1 MSDPEFDHAAALRAC
16 AAGDR
21 QALRRLY
28 DAEGPRLLGV
38 ARRIVRDTALAED
51 IVHDTFIKIWTHAA
65 SADPARGS
73 ARGWIYSVL
82 RHQALNAMRDSAHE
96 VGVDD
101 DTAAALDA
109 DASLAAWREM
119 ADHFEWQA
127 SEGRVRDCLGGL
139 EPVRRN
145 CILHAYVDGLSHSEI
160 ATRIGAPLGT
170 VKAWIKRSLTALRE
184 CMG

>member
-1 MSDPEFDHAAALRAC
+1 VSDPEFDHAAALRAC

-21 QALRRLY
+21 HAQQ
-28 DAEGPRLLGV
+28 

-51 IVHDTFIKIWTHAA
+51 IVHDAFIKIWTRAA
-65 SADPARGS
+65 TADPARGS
-73 ARGWIYSVL
+73 ARGWIYSVV
-82 RHQALNAMRDSAHE
+82 RHQALNAMRDGAHE

-109 DASLAAWREM
+109 DAALAAWREM
-119 ADHFEWQA
+119 ADHFECQA
-127 SEGRVRDCLGGL
+127 SAGRVRDCLGVL

-160 ATRIGAPLGT
+160 AARIGAPLGT